1 MSLKELRELSLSEW
15 IKNLVLYFIGVGI
28 MPAGVVLTVNAHLG
42 AGGYDA
48 LNFAL
53 ADRLHVNPSIA
64 IYITSF
70 IVLVIAALVRR
81 SRIRPETFIS
91 SFFLGL
97 STDFW
102 KMVFSGVEGTKVIV
116 SVGMTLTGLVII
128 AFAVA
133 CYMISVFPTN
143 PTDDLILAFH
153 ERGVRIAAAKL
164 SLDVTC
170 VVLAFFLGGEIGA
183 GTIICTFGAGPVV
196 GVFHRQIEKICK

>member
-153 ERGVRIAAAKL
+153 ERGVRIAAAKF

>member
-53 ADRLHVNPSIA
+53 ADRLHVNPSID